1 MNICLIGNGISTLLL
16 AKVLANRNINVSI
29 YLEHQPKK
37 KLITRTLGISKNSFE
52 FLMNEKINIKKKS
65 WPINKIKI
73 FNEIE
78 NNKEILNFGY
88 KNKKIFY
95 ILNYIDLVYLLN
107 SCVKKNKLIKK
118 YKIKNSSF
126 FQSIL
131 N

>member
-118 YKIKNSSF
+118 YKIRSTYKTHI
-126 FQSIL
+126 Q
-131 N
+131 